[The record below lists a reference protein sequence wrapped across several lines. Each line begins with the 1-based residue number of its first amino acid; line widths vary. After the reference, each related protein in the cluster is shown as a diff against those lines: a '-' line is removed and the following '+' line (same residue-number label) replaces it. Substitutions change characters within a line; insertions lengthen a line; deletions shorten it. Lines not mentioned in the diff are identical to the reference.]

1 MPRPPKAREA
11 LLAAYRD
18 LLVSE
23 GERSA
28 TMDAV
33 AARAGVSKGGLLYHF
48 KSKDALADALLA
60 ALRDAAALDRERMAA
75 DPEGPARYFVRTSVN
90 SGTDMDSLFVAAIR
104 LAQTGHAGALAALE
118 EIDAAWLELIR
129 REVPDPAVATAVML
143 MGEGL
148 YHYSSL
154 AGAWPEKTFGTS
166 VGDLLAVVD
175 RLSGRSPSG
184 RSPDTQSVG

>member
-1 MPRPPKAREA
+1 MPRPPKARDA
-11 LLAAYRD
+11 ILAAYRD

-23 GERSA
+23 GERAA

-60 ALRDAAALDRERMAA
+60 ALRDCAAEDRARMAE
-75 DPEGPARYFVRTSVN
+75 DPEGPARYFVRTSLN
-90 SGTDMDSLFVAAIR
+90 SGTDMDAFFIAAVR

-129 REVPDPAVATAVML
+129 QEIADPAVATAVML

-154 AGAWPEKTFGTS
+154 AGSWPEEAFRTS
-166 VGDLLAVVD
+166 MAELLAVVD
-175 RLSGRSPSG
+175 RLSGRNPQF
-184 RSPDTQSVG
+184 PTP

>member
-1 MPRPPKAREA
+1 MPRPPKARDA

-23 GERSA
+23 GERAA

-48 KSKDALADALLA
+48 KSKDALAEALLDAL
-60 ALRDAAALDRERMAA
+60 RVAAAEDRRQMAEA
-75 DPEGPARYFVRTSVN
+75 PEGPSKYFVRTSVN
-90 SGTDMDSLFVAAIR
+90 SGTDMDALFVAAVR
-104 LAQTGHAGALAALE
+104 LAQAGHAGALAALE
-118 EIDAAWLELIR
+118 ELDAAWLALIR
-129 REVPDPAVATAVML
+129 AEIEDPALATAVML

-154 AGAWPEKTFGTS
+154 AGAWPEKSFGTS
-166 VGDLLAVVD
+166 VGELLGVVD
-175 RLSGRSPSG
+175 RLRRAAP
-184 RSPDTQSVG
+184 

>member
-23 GERSA
+23 GERAA

-33 AARAGVSKGGLLYHF
+33 AAKAGVSKGGLLYHF
-48 KSKDALADALLA
+48 KSKDALAEALLG
-60 ALRDAAALDRERMAA
+60 ALRAAAVNDRERMAA
-75 DPEGPARYFVRTSVN
+75 DPEGPSRYFVRTSVN
-90 SGTDMDSLFVAAIR
+90 SGTDMDALFVATVR
-104 LAQTGHAGALAALE
+104 LAQSGHPDALAVLE
-118 EIDAAWLELIR
+118 ELDAAWLELIR
-129 REVPDPAVATAVML
+129 REIDDPAVATAVML

-154 AGAWPEKTFGTS
+154 VGAWPEQSFGTS
-166 VGDLLAVVD
+166 LGELLAVVD
-175 RLSGRSPSG
+175 RLSGRATG
-184 RSPDTQSVG
+184 

>member
-23 GERSA
+23 GERAA

-48 KSKDALADALLA
+48 KSKDALAEALLA
-60 ALRDAAALDRERMAA
+60 ALRDAAELDRERMAA

-90 SGTDMDSLFVAAIR
+90 SGTDMDALFVAAVR
-104 LAQTGHAGALAALE
+104 LAQTGHGGALAVLE

-154 AGAWPEKTFGTS
+154 AGSWPEKTFGTS
-166 VGDLLAVVD
+166 VGELLAVVD
-175 RLSGRSPSG
+175 RLSGRTGKGPG
-184 RSPDTQSVG
+184 AA

>member
-23 GERSA
+23 GERAA

-48 KSKDALADALLA
+48 KSKDALAEALLE
-60 ALRDAAALDRERMAA
+60 ALRVAAAEDRRRMAEA
-75 DPEGPARYFVRTSVN
+75 PEGPSRYFVRTSVN
-90 SGTDMDSLFVAAIR
+90 SGTDLDAFFVAAVR
-104 LAQTGHAGALAALE
+104 LAQAGHAGALAVLEDLDVAWLALIRA
-118 EIDAAWLELIR
+118 EID
-129 REVPDPAVATAVML
+129 DPALATAVML

-154 AGAWPEKTFGTS
+154 AGAWPERSFGTS
-166 VGDLLAVVD
+166 LEELLGVVD
-175 RLSGRSPSG
+175 RLRGASG
-184 RSPDTQSVG
+184 